1 MFNLIGLPLEEAK
14 RVLNKNDLSFSIV
27 EYSSRF
33 KDNVQTDSLRVVGQ
47 RELADGCIEL
57 VISDFKT
64 TSQS

>member
-1 MFNLIGLPLEEAK
+1 MFNLIGLSLEEAK

-27 EYSSRF
+27 EYGSRF
-33 KDNVQTDSLRVVGQ
+33 KDNVQTDSLRVVRQ

>member
-33 KDNVQTDSLRVVGQ
+33 KDNVQTDSLRVVRQ
-47 RELADGCIEL
+47 RELADRCIEL